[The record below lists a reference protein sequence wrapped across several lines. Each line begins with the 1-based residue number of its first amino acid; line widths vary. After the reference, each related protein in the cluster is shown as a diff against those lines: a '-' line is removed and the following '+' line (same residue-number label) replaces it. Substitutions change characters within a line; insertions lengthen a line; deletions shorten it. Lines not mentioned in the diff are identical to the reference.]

1 MASRYLFSSS
11 YLFGVNITKARLIII
26 GLFFSNFVF
35 GQVRFEKISP
45 LGISGDV
52 SLLGI
57 LDYDN
62 DGLEDL
68 LVKHNDQG
76 LGIYRNEKN
85 GFSKKDIGYRQSV
98 GNASIIN
105 KADFDND
112 GFYDIAIF
120 YVDSIAF
127 LKNIKNG
134 KFKNV
139 TKELGFQFSVNG
151 RKIQMGSPQDFSNFF
166 TFSQWVDYDA
176 DKDLDLIVL
185 SRDFTNSYLEVL
197 YNDQTNFNRRKI
209 ILTFPNPIQPR
220 FLMFDYDND
229 IDLDI
234 LVLNFSNPGPPFSQY
249 DYQPLKLFENNGG
262 NFADKTAGSGL
273 TLGTNHGFVKL
284 FDYNNDGF
292 TDIIFGTTDN
302 VFNASPLNRVYK
314 NNGNKSF
321 TDVSR
326 KLNLYSGFDYYRVVL
341 PNDFNN
347 DGLIDVMY
355 SGNKYLYL
363 NLGNESFTS
372 DVYRNSNLPPSS
384 DIGAVFDFDA
394 DGWLDV
400 ITNKFEFY
408 RNATGTIPESRGN
421 NYLNVHLGRCEAL
434 TDPRGSKVFLY
445 AKNLTQSSCYT
456 SGETVYYYPIYSN
469 YLHFGIGKNTQ
480 IDSLVV
486 VWEDG
491 VRSKYNPQI
500 NTTVFVTPKSI
511 SSKACTDFINGPPVS
526 PGSNDVFVPNTFT
539 PNGDGK
545 NDVLKVFGTYQQ
557 STLSVYNQWGQLLFT
572 GDGSIGWDGR
582 HKGVMQPN
590 GTYVF
595 VAEVVVTGQRTV
607 TKKGNVNLIR

>member
-1 MASRYLFSSS
+1 
-11 YLFGVNITKARLIII
+11 
-26 GLFFSNFVF
+26 
-35 GQVRFEKISP
+35 
-45 LGISGDV
+45 
-52 SLLGI
+52 
-57 LDYDN
+57 
-62 DGLEDL
+62 LEDL

-284 FDYNNDGF
+284 FDYNNDGMICIQ
-292 TDIIFGTTDN
+292 DL
-302 VFNASPLNRVYK
+302 FNLLKELN
-314 NNGNKSF
+314 
-321 TDVSR
+321 
-326 KLNLYSGFDYYRVVL
+326 
-341 PNDFNN
+341 
-347 DGLIDVMY
+347 
-355 SGNKYLYL
+355 
-363 NLGNESFTS
+363 
-372 DVYRNSNLPPSS
+372 
-384 DIGAVFDFDA
+384 
-394 DGWLDV
+394 
-400 ITNKFEFY
+400 
-408 RNATGTIPESRGN
+408 
-421 NYLNVHLGRCEAL
+421 
-434 TDPRGSKVFLY
+434 
-445 AKNLTQSSCYT
+445 
-456 SGETVYYYPIYSN
+456 
-469 YLHFGIGKNTQ
+469 
-480 IDSLVV
+480 
-486 VWEDG
+486 
-491 VRSKYNPQI
+491 
-500 NTTVFVTPKSI
+500 
-511 SSKACTDFINGPPVS
+511 
-526 PGSNDVFVPNTFT
+526 
-539 PNGDGK
+539 
-545 NDVLKVFGTYQQ
+545 
-557 STLSVYNQWGQLLFT
+557 
-572 GDGSIGWDGR
+572 
-582 HKGVMQPN
+582 
-590 GTYVF
+590 
-595 VAEVVVTGQRTV
+595 
-607 TKKGNVNLIR
+607 

>member
-1 MASRYLFSSS
+1 
-11 YLFGVNITKARLIII
+11 LFGVNITKARLIII

>member
-1 MASRYLFSSS
+1 
-11 YLFGVNITKARLIII
+11 
-26 GLFFSNFVF
+26 
-35 GQVRFEKISP
+35 
-45 LGISGDV
+45 
-52 SLLGI
+52 
-57 LDYDN
+57 
-62 DGLEDL
+62 
-68 LVKHNDQG
+68 
-76 LGIYRNEKN
+76 
-85 GFSKKDIGYRQSV
+85 
-98 GNASIIN
+98 
-105 KADFDND
+105 
-112 GFYDIAIF
+112 
-120 YVDSIAF
+120 
-127 LKNIKNG
+127 
-134 KFKNV
+134 
-139 TKELGFQFSVNG
+139 
-151 RKIQMGSPQDFSNFF
+151 MGSPQDFSNFF

-249 DYQPLKLFENNGG
+249 NYQPLKLFENNGG
-262 NFADKTAGSGL
+262 NFADKTAGTGL
-273 TLGTNHGFVKL
+273 TLGSNHGFVKL
-284 FDYNNDGF
+284 LDYNNDGF

-302 VFNASPLNRVYK
+302 VFNASPLTRVYK

-355 SGNKYLYL
+355 ASGSHLYM
-363 NLGNESFTS
+363 NLGNESFTA
-372 DVYRNSNLPPSS
+372 DVYSNSNLPSSS
-384 DIGAVFDFDA
+384 DVGAVFDFDA

-400 ITNKFEFY
+400 ITSKFEFY
-408 RNATGTIPESRGN
+408 RNATAKIPESRGN
-421 NYLNVHLGRCEAL
+421 NYLNLNLGRCEAL

-445 AKNLTQSSCYT
+445 TKNLTQSTCYT

-491 VRSKYNPQI
+491 VRSKYNPKI
-500 NTTVFVTPKSI
+500 NSTVFLTPSTI
-511 SSKACTDFINGPPVS
+511 SDKACADFINGPPLS
-526 PGSNDVFVPNTFT
+526 PGSNDLFCPNTFT